1 MKVRA
6 LKNFFMFDGTRI
18 DVNSTYEVKDDIA
31 KDLEQ
36 GGFIEVINEN
46 KNEKNSENVGPEKKA
61 TTRKTTK
68 KKKEEGA
75 DD

>member
-18 DVNSTYEVKDDIA
+18 DIDSIYEVKDDIA
-31 KDLEQ
+31 KDLKQ
-36 GGFIEVINEN
+36 GGFVAIM
-46 KNEKNSENVGPEKKA
+46 NEKKIESKTDDVAPEKKA

-68 KKKEEGA
+68 KKTLEGA
-75 DD
+75 EE